1 MKAIRVLLAKHEAP
15 SCEAYDDEREVRRF
29 ASYARASCLRGG
41 VRLVP
46 LDERVDGT
54 YRVTGASGASYH
66 VDIVDR
72 SGSHDACSYADGA
85 LLTSAPGSHA
95 AFVAGI

>member
-1 MKAIRVLLAKHEAP
+1 MKAIRVLPAKHDAP

-29 ASYARASCLRGG
+29 EGAMRVHRAYVEAFR
-41 VRLVP
+41 VVP

-54 YRVTGASGASYH
+54 YRVTGASGRAYH

-72 SGSHDACSYADGA
+72 SGQHDACSC
-85 LLTSAPGSHA
+85 A
-95 AFVAGI
+95 AFGSPRRGWKLPASAT